1 MTGDDDEEIGYY
13 SSSSNEYNGTGYKPG
28 NEGSDSDCNRVCEF
42 CTRPNPNLCELYICC
57 CKECFRTNGRK
68 HDEECDVMT
77 PWMLRRWKIQQELR
91 KFQQELELKLL
102 KFAFRRWSLS
112 LWERVDEAAP
122 LDPAMRASVSLQ
134 TRPNFLQT
142 FLWQPVD

>member
-1 MTGDDDEEIGYY
+1 
-13 SSSSNEYNGTGYKPG
+13 
-28 NEGSDSDCNRVCEF
+28 
-42 CTRPNPNLCELYICC
+42 
-57 CKECFRTNGRK
+57 
-68 HDEECDVMT
+68 MT